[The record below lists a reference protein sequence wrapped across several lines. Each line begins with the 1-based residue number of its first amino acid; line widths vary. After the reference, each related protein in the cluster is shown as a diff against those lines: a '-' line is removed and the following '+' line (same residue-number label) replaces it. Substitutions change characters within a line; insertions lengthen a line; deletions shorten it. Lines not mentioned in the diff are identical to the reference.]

1 MAGKRK
7 VYGYLRLIPRE
18 QFTKKTIKKVLLQ
31 VKKKGMQKTGIRQK
45 FNDKNTYR

>member
-18 QFTKKTIKKVLLQ
+18 QFTKKNYQ
-31 VKKKGMQKTGIRQK
+31 KGTSVGKEKRNAEDRDKTKI
-45 FNDKNTYR
+45 

>member
-1 MAGKRK
+1 MAGKKK

-18 QFTKKTIKKVLLQ
+18 QFTKNYQKGTSVGKE
-31 VKKKGMQKTGIRQK
+31 KGMQKTGIRQK